1 MATLILSAAG
11 AAVGGPVGGAVGTF
25 LGRQVDRSLARRPQS
40 RLTDWRAPSSQYG
53 EPIPATLGRMRV
65 AGVVLWAGPPVVTT
79 TVSKNGAGQGLSVSF
94 AYGLSSGPIKAVHR
108 IWADGRLIRDEKGR
122 QDVTFEMRLHQGDE
136 DQASDPLIASVLGEE
151 LAPAYRGIAYLVF
164 ENFDLSSF
172 GNRLPLLT
180 VEVVGEAG
188 PLAAEEV
195 CRQAL
200 RLTGEIGGSAHELE
214 GVALVG
220 DDKAEAMSPLCE
232 AFSTKFGYNGSHWS
246 IEAAPAYQAI
256 EEQFWTVGNEADAAF
271 RVAPVGDLPTKVSL
285 RFFDPEID
293 FAAGEKSARL
303 PGPERLR
310 QVEIAAALNGD
321 RAKAVA
327 AELLAESTNEGSE
340 LWLQLPLTYARIKLG
355 DEVGQPTEGTKRF
368 RVCEKRIEG
377 TSVTVRIERA
387 RSAISSLASDSGG
400 VIGTRL
406 LKRSPLSISM
416 IELPGDM
423 FDSDLKVGIL
433 SAGGHSPYQPL
444 PVVVTSAGDEQQMS
458 TALVAAPIGELLEA
472 LEPAPGLTFDRRNSL
487 VIKFAWDPVLTSC
500 SEDAL
505 LQGANLLRIGDEF
518 LQFATARLVGDS
530 TYRMSEL
537 LRGRFDSEV
546 TAEHPIGTHVAL
558 LDPAAMMTLKVP
570 PDRIGSTMTARVF
583 GPDGIEE
590 VTSLRLTGLGI
601 RPWKPAHVTTA
612 QGQEGLSL
620 SWVRR
625 CKEGSPW
632 LDGVDAPIGAS
643 REAYDVLLSDASGRS
658 LQMQVTDTKA
668 LFAHEELSVLGA
680 RPWRL
685 EIRQL
690 GDFVASEPRIC
701 FIN

>member
-11 AAVGGPVGGAVGTF
+11 AAVGGPIGSAVGTF

-40 RLTDWRAPSSQYG
+40 RLTDWRAPSSRYG

-79 TVSKNGAGQGLSVSF
+79 TISKNGSGQGLSVSF

-108 IWADGRLIRDEKGR
+108 IWADGRLIRDEQGR
-122 QDVTFEMRLHQGDE
+122 QDVTFELRLHQGDE
-136 DQASDPLIASVLGEE
+136 DQASDPLIASILGEE

-180 VEVVGEAG
+180 VEVVGDAG

-232 AFSTKFGYNGSHWS
+232 AFSTTFGYDGTHWS
-246 IEAAPAYQAI
+246 IEDAPAYHAI
-256 EEQFWTVGNEADAAF
+256 EEQFWIGNDVDAAF

-310 QVEIAAALNGD
+310 RVEIPAALGGD

-327 AELLAESTNEGSE
+327 AELLTEWTNEGSE
-340 LWLQLPLTYARIKLG
+340 LWLQLPLTHARIQLG
-355 DEVGQPTEGTKRF
+355 DEVGQAAEGTKRF

-377 TSVTVRIERA
+377 TSVTLRIERA
-387 RSAISSLASDSGG
+387 RPVISSLTSDSGG
-400 VIGTRL
+400 VIGARL
-406 LKRSPLSISM
+406 FKRSPLSIVM

-444 PVVVTSAGDEQQMS
+444 PVVVSSAGDEQQMS
-458 TALVAAPIGELLEA
+458 TALVAAPMGELMEA

-487 VIKFAWDPVLTSC
+487 FIKFAWDPLLTSC
-500 SEDAL
+500 NEDAL

-518 LQFATARLVGDS
+518 LQFATASLVGDS
-530 TYRMSEL
+530 TYRLSEF

-546 TAEHPIGTHVAL
+546 KAEHPTGTRVAL
-558 LDPAAMMTLKVP
+558 LDPAAMTTLKVP
-570 PDRIGSTMTARVF
+570 PDRIGSTMTARVL

-590 VTSLRLTGLGI
+590 VTSLRLIGLGI
-601 RPWKPAHVTTA
+601 RPWKPAHVTTT

-620 SWVRR
+620 SWVRC
-625 CKEGSPW
+625 CKEGGPW

-643 REAYDVLLSDASGRS
+643 REAYDVLLSDASGKS

-668 LFAHEELSVLGA
+668 LFADEELRVLGA

-685 EIRQL
+685 EVRQL

-701 FIN
+701 FID